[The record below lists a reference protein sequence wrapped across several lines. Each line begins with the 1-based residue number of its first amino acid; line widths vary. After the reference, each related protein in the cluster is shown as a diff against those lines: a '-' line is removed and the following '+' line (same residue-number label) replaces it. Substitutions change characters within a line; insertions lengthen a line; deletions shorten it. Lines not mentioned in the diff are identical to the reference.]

1 MFVEKPEAV
10 MVVLFSPDG
19 KISIRR
25 KPGASIRCDVIASKL
40 NGGGHSYAAG
50 ATIARKNGID
60 IQTTDVVQ
68 SLQTVI
74 ES

>member
-1 MFVEKPEAV
+1 M
-10 MVVLFSPDG
+10 
-19 KISIRR
+19 
-25 KPGASIRCDVIASKL
+25 IASKL

-50 ATIARKNGID
+50 ASITGKNSIN